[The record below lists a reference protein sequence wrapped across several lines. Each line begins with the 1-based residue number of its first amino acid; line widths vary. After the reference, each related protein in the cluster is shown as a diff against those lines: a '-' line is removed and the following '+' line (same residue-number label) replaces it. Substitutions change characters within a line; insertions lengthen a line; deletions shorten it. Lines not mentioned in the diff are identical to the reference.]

1 MTRAIFYD
9 TETSGLPQFEKP
21 SEDPGQPHIVQL
33 GACLVDIDTRKVLS
47 TLDVIV
53 RPEGWVIPDEVA
65 RVHGITTEMALEVGI
80 SESLAVELLLEM
92 TKQAEFRVA
101 HNESFDQRIVRIACK
116 RFFEA
121 SNADEWKAGKV
132 QCTAQLS
139 TPILKLPPTARMVAA
154 GRKHSK
160 TPNLGEAYRYFTGR
174 DLVGAHSALV
184 DVHACME
191 VWFAIQALRQPE
203 AVTA

>member
-1 MTRAIFYD
+1 MTIALFFD
-9 TETSGLPQFEKP
+9 TETSGLPHFEKP
-21 SEDPGQPHIVQL
+21 SEDPCQPHIVQL

-47 TLDVIV
+47 TLDVII
-53 RPEGWVIPDEVA
+53 RPEGWTIPDEVA
-65 RVHGITTEMALEVGI
+65 AVHGITTERAMEVGI
-80 SESLAVELLLEM
+80 SESLAVELLLELV
-92 TKQAEFRVA
+92 KQADFRVA

-116 RFFEA
+116 RFFEE

-139 TPILKLPPTARMVAA
+139 TPILKLPPTPRMVAA
-154 GRKHSK
+154 GRKHAK
-160 TPNLGEAYRYFTGR
+160 TPNLGEAYRHFTGTE
-174 DLVGAHSALV
+174 LQGAHSALV

-203 AVTA
+203 AAAA